1 MRTQFPT
8 QVPGT
13 YYFSEGG
20 TETEIMFRY
29 GHELPHFAMFTLL
42 ENPKAVADM
51 SDMFTQYLDAVQQ
64 AECKALMGGI
74 DYRASS
80 DWGKLLGY
88 SKEGLK
94 EIQIRCIEFLRDLAK
109 PYQGQISE
117 ILFSG
122 VIGPRGDAYETNH
135 KITADEAEDYHSEQ
149 LEALK
154 EAEVDI
160 AWAATFSN
168 IPEAIGISRAAKKIG
183 VPLYIS
189 FTLDSHHRLNSG
201 PSLKEAIE
209 TVEKETGDMRP
220 EFYGINC
227 SHPDEFEPAI
237 EPGDWFQR
245 VRALRPNAARMD
257 KASLCSLDHLE
268 DGNPVELGQQMGS
281 LAKRFPQID
290 IWGGCCG
297 TWHNHLGEIAKNVK
311 NRTSS

>member
-1 MRTQFPT
+1 MRNEFP
-8 QVPGT
+8 QQKEGVL
-13 YYFSEGG
+13 YLSEGG

-51 SDMFTQYLDAVQQ
+51 SEMFRQYLDTVQQ
-64 AECKALMGGI
+64 SQCNALMGGI

-88 SKEGLK
+88 SREGLK
-94 EIQIRCIEFLRDLAK
+94 EMQIRCIEFLRDLAK
-109 PYQGQISE
+109 PYQGQIAE

-135 KITADEAEDYHSEQ
+135 GITAEEAEDYHSEQ
-149 LEALK
+149 LQTLK
-154 EAEVDI
+154 EAGVDL
-160 AWAATFSN
+160 AWAATFNN
-168 IPEAIGISRAAKKIG
+168 IPEAIGISRAAAKIG
-183 VPLYIS
+183 VPLYVS
-189 FTLDSHHRLNSG
+189 FTLDSRHRLNSG

-209 TVEKETGDMRP
+209 TVDRETGDMQP

-227 SHPDEFEPAI
+227 SHPDEFGPAL
-237 EPGDWFQR
+237 EPGKWFER
-245 VRALRPNAARMD
+245 VRSLRPNAARMD

-268 DGNPVELGQQMGS
+268 DGNPVELGQQMGD
-281 LAKRFPQID
+281 LANRYPHID

-297 TWHNHLGEIAKNVK
+297 TWHNHIGEIAKNLRK
-311 NRTSS
+311 ISAN